1 MIAHFL
7 DPVVFEPKFKVP
19 TLFAVIIVL
28 NVLSFHFLFTLYL
41 IDPQETI
48 ALKAKSID
56 LVATNFI
63 NLVELKL
70 INLVELTPKLIMLVA
85 PKPIV
90 LLALKKPNLAEP
102 L

>member
-7 DPVVFEPKFKVP
+7 EPVVFEPKFKVP
-19 TLFAVIIVL
+19 TLFAVIIVP
-28 NVLSFHFLFTLYL
+28 NVLSFHFLITLYL

-48 ALKAKSID
+48 ALKAKSKD

-70 INLVELTPKLIMLVA
+70 INLVELTPKLIMLVT